1 MVEEAEVAA
10 AEEVAEVDEVDEAAV
25 VKDNLVARAVD
36 NAKEPTY
43 PSIVGHMVP
52 AVIPVGSANVLT
64 KDINIKRPLITKW
77 TVRHFIVHHDKSGAV
92 LRIYYIN

>member
-10 AEEVAEVDEVDEAAV
+10 AEEVAEVDAAAV
-25 VKDNLVARAVD
+25 IKDNPVARAED
-36 NAKEPTY
+36 NAKEQTY

-64 KDINIKRPLITKW
+64 KDINIKRPLITK
-77 TVRHFIVHHDKSGAV
+77 
-92 LRIYYIN
+92 